1 MVAGPRRRQAACLS
15 TAGKAEERKAI
26 AQKTGHGFMGEIR
39 KKQKT
44 AKTTVFK
51 TFDVFYGSRYQ
62 EKRQKKWWP
71 VPESNWGHG
80 DFQSPALP
88 TELTCHFARSSP
100 LLADHVLNIYPI
112 FAFVKPFLPFFLLFF
127 KFFTILTIVKVNAPP
142 KMAVVPLVL
151 QTSHEEK

>member
-1 MVAGPRRRQAACLS
+1 MVAGPRRRKAACLS

-26 AQKTGHGFMGEIR
+26 AQKTGHGFMGELR

-88 TELTCHFARSSP
+88 TELTCHTALSKLERVTGVEP
-100 LLADHVLNIYPI
+100 ATITLA
-112 FAFVKPFLPFFLLFF
+112 
-127 KFFTILTIVKVNAPP
+127 T
-142 KMAVVPLVL
+142 
-151 QTSHEEK
+151 